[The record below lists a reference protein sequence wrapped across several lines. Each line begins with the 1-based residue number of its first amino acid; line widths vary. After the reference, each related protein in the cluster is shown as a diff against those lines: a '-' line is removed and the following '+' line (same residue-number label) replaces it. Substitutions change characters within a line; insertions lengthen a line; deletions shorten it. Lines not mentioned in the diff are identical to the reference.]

1 MGGGGKKFYNWK
13 EVTDMGG
20 VFLLG
25 GQYPITC
32 HGNSFSHANTR
43 VKHNNNFSKKC
54 RHNWEITADWETNMP
69 NDFYTTLINLEL
81 FCH

>member
-1 MGGGGKKFYNWK
+1 MGGGGG
-13 EVTDMGG
+13 GG

-43 VKHNNNFSKKC
+43 VKHNNFSKKC

-69 NDFYTTLINLEL
+69 NDFYTALINLEL
-81 FCH
+81 FCD